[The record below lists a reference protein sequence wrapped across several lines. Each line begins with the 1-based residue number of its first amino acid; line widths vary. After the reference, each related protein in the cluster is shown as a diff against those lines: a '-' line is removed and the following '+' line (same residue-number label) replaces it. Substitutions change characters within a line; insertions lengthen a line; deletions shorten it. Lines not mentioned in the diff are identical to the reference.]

1 MYVLIRHLATSD
13 GTQGAFKDEEL
24 VVDTLAIGRGT
35 DQDLLLPDE
44 RVAFQ
49 HATIQHSGGQLKVHS
64 LATTGITVNGRSCK
78 VAALVPGDQLLIGN
92 YRLVVLPAPED
103 VDLALS
109 VELLAQQDA
118 PVIDPNRFNTRLD
131 KLPWLQPRRW
141 SWTLFI
147 LLLVVALALPATI
160 ILEPRWAELA
170 RTTPLP
176 DDNLW
181 LSGPLHSVH
190 SNIDRD
196 CQACH
201 TQPFARVRNDV
212 CMACHDST
220 PLHVPSGHPDLAL
233 FEGERC
239 ASCHLEH
246 NGEVRMVLEDQRF
259 CASCHADLDEHMHS
273 PAKVGTATDF
283 LADHPALRFSLLE
296 WQAQTRSWKQGERQS
311 ADENLRETSH
321 LTFDHAQHLDPEG
334 VKNEAGRWEVLD
346 CDSCHTPAADAINM
360 APINME
366 QHCARCHALTFDPA
380 DATRTVPHGESA
392 QVIASLR
399 EFYSARF
406 IQSRIASARQAG
418 RPGQSQDISPLQRE
432 GLAWVEQQTLAT
444 AEDLFER
451 RACATC
457 HEVERL
463 AQESPA
469 WHVQPVR
476 LNQRWFASSEFPH
489 PRHANLS
496 CGKCHAAETSAESSE
511 VLMPDIAVCR
521 ECHVGQQSSS
531 GLRSGC
537 VSCHSYHQYTHPVV
551 DEAAP

>member
-1 MYVLIRHLATSD
+1 MYVLIRHLGTS
-13 GTQGAFKDEEL
+13 GGSQHAFKDEEQ

-35 DQDLLLPDE
+35 DQDLQLPDE
-44 RVAFQ
+44 RVALQ
-49 HATIQHSGGQLKVHS
+49 HATIQLSAGQLKVHS
-64 LATTGITVNGRSCK
+64 IAATGITVNGRSCK
-78 VAALVPGDQLLIGN
+78 VATLATGDQLLIGN
-92 YRLVVLPAPED
+92 YRLVVLPAQQD

-118 PVIDPNRFNTRLD
+118 PAIDPQQFNTRLD
-131 KLPWLQPRRW
+131 KVSWLQPRHW
-141 SWTLFI
+141 AWTLFI
-147 LLLVVALALPATI
+147 LLLVLSLAIPATV

-201 TQPFARVRNDV
+201 TKPFERVRNDV
-212 CMACHDST
+212 CTACHETT
-220 PLHVPSGHPDLAL
+220 PHHVPVDHPDLAL
-233 FEGERC
+233 FDGERC
-239 ASCHLEH
+239 ASCHHEH

-259 CASCHADLDEHMHS
+259 CADCHGGLDARMHGT
-273 PAKVGTATDF
+273 PTVGSATDF
-283 LADHPALRFSLLE
+283 LADHPPLRFSLLE
-296 WQAQTRSWKQGERQS
+296 WQAQTRSWTQSERQQ
-311 ADENLRETSH
+311 ADAALREASR
-321 LTFDHAQHLDPEG
+321 LSFDHAQHLDPDG
-334 VKNEAGRWEVLD
+334 VKNEAGSWEVLA

-366 QHCARCHALTFDPA
+366 QHCARCHALTFDAA
-380 DATRTVPHGESA
+380 DPTRTVPHGDA
-392 QVIASLR
+392 TQVIASLR

-406 IQSRIASARQAG
+406 IQSRSTPTHQAT
-418 RPGQSQDISPLQRE
+418 RPGQSQEISRLQRE
-432 GLAWVEQQTLAT
+432 GLAWVERQTLET

-457 HEVERL
+457 HEVERI
-463 AQESPA
+463 AQEPPA

-476 LNQRWFASSEFPH
+476 LNHRWFVSSEFPH
-489 PRHANLS
+489 PRHSNIS
-496 CGKCHAAETSAESSE
+496 CTKCHGAETSSDASD

-521 ECHVGQQSSS
+521 ECHVGQESSS

-537 VSCHSYHQYTHPVV
+537 ISCHSYHQYSHPVV
-551 DEAAP
+551 DEATP